1 MIHIKL
7 GRKKVISVAKV
18 FFKYYVF
25 ARAGMVPGV
34 FTLSFWY
41 IFDLW
46 FSLQT
51 LIFFITLKFNEDFFK
66 YKLSLK

>member
-1 MIHIKL
+1 MIHMKL

-18 FFKYYVF
+18 FFKYYIF
-25 ARAGMVPGV
+25 ASAEMVPGV

-51 LIFFITLKFNEDFFK
+51 LIFFITLTFYEDFFK
-66 YKLSLK
+66 CKLSLK